1 MVVGFSARFTVIAR
15 LCMALIALAFGVV
28 PVSALTLQAV
38 RERGHVV
45 CASTQPLPGFAQ
57 QSENGLWSGFDVDL
71 CRAIAA
77 ATLGDPNLVVFR
89 PLAGE
94 SRFAHLQTG
103 EVDLVVRN
111 ASWTMQRDT
120 AFQARYVAPF
130 FFDGQAFLVP
140 QSLGVVSAFELNE
153 VEVCVVE
160 AGESQRNLRDFFF
173 STQATYAEI
182 AYDDVEDLEIAY
194 RSGLCDVVSA
204 SASWLYSIVRD
215 LADPAGHRI
224 LPERISNE
232 AFGPVVRQGDDRWYD
247 IVKWVL
253 FALIN
258 AEELGVTSLNTEQM
272 LAVRTPAIRRLL
284 GVESNFGEA
293 LGLSSEWAR
302 NAIRAVGNYG
312 EIYERNFGPQTGSP
326 LSRGQNSLWTK
337 GGLIVA
343 PPIR

>member
-1 MVVGFSARFTVIAR
+1 VVGFSARFMVVAR
-15 LCMALIALAFGVV
+15 LCIALIVLAIGAGSA
-28 PVSALTLQAV
+28 SALTLQAV
-38 RERGHVV
+38 RERGHLI
-45 CASTQPLPGFAQ
+45 CASSQPLPGFAQ
-57 QSENGLWSGFDVDL
+57 QNQEGLWSGFDVDL

-77 ATLGDPNLVVFR
+77 ATLGDPNLVEFR

-94 SRFAHLQTG
+94 SRFADLQTG
-103 EVDLVVRN
+103 EVDLLVRN
-111 ASWTMQRDT
+111 APWTMRRDT
-120 AFQARYVAPF
+120 AYQARYVAPF

-140 QSLGVVSAFELNE
+140 QSLGVVSAFELDD
-153 VEVCVVE
+153 VAICVVE
-160 AGESQRNLRDFFF
+160 AGEAQKNLREFFF
-173 STQATYAEI
+173 STQASYTEVTYDNA
-182 AYDDVEDLEIAY
+182 EDLEVAY

-204 SASWLYSIVRD
+204 SASWLYAIMRD

-232 AFGPVVRQGDDRWYD
+232 AFGPVVREGDDRWYD

-302 NAIRAVGNYG
+302 NAISAVGNYG

-337 GGLIVA
+337 GGLIVS